1 MELLFVDQLL
11 SLSPPEYQ
19 SGLDL
24 VIFLMLAT
32 TQKQLHVVPSNLQFR
47 ASSSI
52 YPKMTKYELNRLLQ
66 DRLFG

>member
-1 MELLFVDQLL
+1 MELLFVDLL
-11 SLSPPEYQ
+11 LFLSPPEYQ

-24 VIFLMLAT
+24 VIFLMLTT

-47 ASSSI
+47 VSSSI
-52 YPKMTKYELNRLLQ
+52 YPKMTKYELNRLRQ